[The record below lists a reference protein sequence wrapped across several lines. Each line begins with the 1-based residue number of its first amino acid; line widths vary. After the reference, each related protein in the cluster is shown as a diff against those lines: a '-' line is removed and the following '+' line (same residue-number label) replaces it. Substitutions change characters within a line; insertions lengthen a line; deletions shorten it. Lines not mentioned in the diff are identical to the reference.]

1 MKNLHEE
8 KSYLYQLSLV
18 YIVCNS
24 FIFISSFLSKYFL
37 RIQAPAL
44 VELTFYWEGM
54 HSMHKL
60 KIYLYVCI

>member
-1 MKNLHEE
+1 M
-8 KSYLYQLSLV
+8 

-37 RIQAPAL
+37 RIQYMENLGTILGGGCHVAPAL